1 MRSTALPTLLTLAM
15 ALGLGLPAVASAAPP
30 TFAQASQATRSVAEP
45 YFEAYIARQWDRLAP
60 LLAEQGSFEDP
71 TATLVFGPVKQAG
84 KAATLQNFRDG
95 YAAIRHMAFHASR
108 VFVSGEHAVFEGTL
122 DWTLALA
129 GGRQAVTTGMPF
141 ITVLRVVDGRVVEHR
156 DYADY
161 TPFLAAVKAA
171 RETAGAPR

>member
-1 MRSTALPTLLTLAM
+1 MRSTLLAALLIAALLLPPV
-15 ALGLGLPAVASAAPP
+15 ALAAPP
-30 TFAQASQATRSVAEP
+30 TFAQAREATRDVAEP

-71 TATLVFGPVKQAG
+71 TAALIFGPVRQQG
-84 KAATLQNFRDG
+84 KAATLKNFREG
-95 YAAIRHMAFHASR
+95 YAAIRHMVFHPSR
-108 VFVSGEHAVFEGTL
+108 VFYAGEHAVFEGTL

-129 GGRQAVTTGMPF
+129 SNQQAVTLGMPF
-141 ITVLRVVDGRVVEHR
+141 VTVLRVVEGQVVEHR

-171 RETAGAPR
+171 RAAADVPR